1 MPLWVLESLGW
12 VRTGLQAKGSM
23 VYVMG
28 PETQIPL
35 WRPGQSRQLS
45 PKKGLGPGENP
56 GWPVVH
62 GAWPEKVGVMKM
74 QEKSPWTQRPPA
86 TPGDPSP
93 AAELYEA
100 AGEQRPPG
108 GTETT

>member
-1 MPLWVLESLGW
+1 MSPTEDTAAGVIMPLWVLESLGW

-45 PKKGLGPGENP
+45 PKKGVGPGENP
-56 GWPVVH
+56 GWPVVTVR
-62 GAWPEKVGVMKM
+62 G
-74 QEKSPWTQRPPA
+74 QRKW
-86 TPGDPSP
+86 G
-93 AAELYEA
+93 
-100 AGEQRPPG
+100 
-108 GTETT
+108 